1 MALNKYFVE
10 NIEKLGKEI
19 KYIREQELPRVEE
32 ALDKATEMLFK
43 VDDEKRDA
51 RVKIRYIRE
60 IEFYERQ
67 KRLLEMELND
77 YMEEQRAITVKAL
90 HQVNG

>member
-10 NIEKLGKEI
+10 SIEDLGHEI
-19 KYIREQELPRVEE
+19 KIIREQELPEVEK

-43 VDDEKRDA
+43 VDEEKRNA
-51 RVKIRYIRE
+51 RVKLRYIRK

-67 KRLLEMELND
+67 KRLLEMELSD
-77 YMEEQRAITVKAL
+77 YEKEQKEITEKAL
-90 HQVNG
+90 MQING